1 MILAIE
7 TATANLG
14 VALYDGDNLRASMQ
28 FRRGNAH
35 DELLVPLCRDIVD
48 HAGITMQDLRAI
60 AVSAGPGSFTGL
72 RIGMAAAKGMA
83 LSLELPLAVVPTL
96 DAAAEG
102 VAQRWSHAGTTLA
115 VCIDARREHVYAAV
129 YELEGHGWKVVHGA
143 QLRESAEVCT
153 QLPEGCILAGDGAAN
168 VHALAPRTLRILPD
182 PASVFDARSVAM
194 VGARMIA
201 AGDIA
206 DLDTCEPLYMQEFQV
221 KSAGNPLR

>member
-14 VALYDGDNLRASMQ
+14 VALYDGEVVRASVQ
-28 FRRGNAH
+28 FNRGNAH

-48 HAGITMQDLRAI
+48 HAGLTMQDLRAI
-60 AVSAGPGSFTGL
+60 CVSAGPGSFTGL

-83 LSLELPLAVVPTL
+83 LGLNLPLAVVPTL

-102 VAQRWSHAGTTLA
+102 VARRWPHAGSTLA

-129 YELEGHGWKVVHGA
+129 YHLDGHQWKVLHGV
-143 QLRESAEVCT
+143 QLRESAAVRPY
-153 QLPEGCILAGDGAAN
+153 LPEDCILAGDAAAK
-168 VHALAPRTLRILPD
+168 VHAIAPRTLHLLPD
-182 PASVFDARSVAM
+182 PASVFDARWVAIL
-194 VGARMIA
+194 GARMIA
-201 AGDIA
+201 AGDVA
-206 DLDTCEPLYMQEFQV
+206 DIDTCEPMYMQEFQV